1 MLQIKISLIF
11 NVYKTLTILYS
22 LISWGKYMCLLIA
35 VELFTIFIKITS
47 QRYSSVSG
55 LQLHKALR
63 LILKCV
69 VNTAVVICCEITLR
83 LTLPGPNYFDINN
96 HTTESLCSKFGFTS
110 LWKIKCIVLWIT
122 RMNSRHLWIRDL
134 TSMIF
139 CCRTYSKVTKGAG
152 TAGKTKLDKERH
164 KWVIREMVRDSQSS
178 YFHHFST
185 FKCQFKKFAFSLS
198 SIKSLLK
205 FDLFL
210 PVSII

>member
-1 MLQIKISLIF
+1 MLQVKISLIF

-122 RMNSRHLWIRDL
+122 RMKQSPFVNQRLNFNDILLQDL
-134 TSMIF
+134 LQGDERSWH
-139 CCRTYSKVTKGAG
+139 CRQDQTRQ
-152 TAGKTKLDKERH
+152 GKTQMGHTRNGKRFTIELFPSFFNFQ
-164 KWVIREMVRDSQSS
+164 M
-178 YFHHFST
+178 
-185 FKCQFKKFAFSLS
+185 
-198 SIKSLLK
+198 SI
-205 FDLFL
+205 
-210 PVSII
+210 